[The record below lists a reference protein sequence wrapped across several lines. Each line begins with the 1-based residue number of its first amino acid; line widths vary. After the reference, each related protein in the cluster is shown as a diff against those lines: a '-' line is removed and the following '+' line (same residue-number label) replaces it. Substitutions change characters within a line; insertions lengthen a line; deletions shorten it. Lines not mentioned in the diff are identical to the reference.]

1 MPRTLGALLYDD
13 FELLD
18 LFGPLEMF
26 GNMQGSVV
34 VHTLADRPG
43 LVRSAQGPRVQAD
56 HGLDDCPPL
65 DLLLIPGGIGTRTQV
80 DNRPLIEWLQTRAE
94 QLEVAM
100 TVCTG
105 TALLAQAGL
114 LDGRRATTNKMFFA
128 WPESTWP
135 AVRWVREARW
145 VEDREVL
152 DLVGGLGRDRHGA
165 RGGRADRRRADRG
178 HAGDGHRVRVAS
190 RRRLGPVRPHPRPG
204 LISRTTRVPA
214 AEATGAPGRQFASCA
229 SSARRAPFSQPSS
242 LMLRARGEQRLDRR
256 EPGLERRPVRRDR
269 SRGRRR

>member
-26 GNMQGSVV
+26 GNMQGAVTIR
-34 VHTLADRPG
+34 TLADRSG
-43 LVRSAQGPRVQAD
+43 LVRSAQGPRVHAD

-65 DLLLIPGGIGTRTQV
+65 DLLLVPGGIGTRAAV
-80 DNRPLIEWLQTRAE
+80 DDGRLIDWLRARAGA
-94 QLEVAM
+94 LEIAM

-128 WPESTWP
+128 WPETTWP

-145 VEDREVL
+145 VEDGKFWTSSGVSAGIDMAL
-152 DLVGGLGRDRHGA
+152 AVVA
-165 RGGRADRRRADRG
+165 RI
-178 HAGDGHRVRVAS
+178 AGS
-190 RRRLGPVRPHPRPG
+190 E
-204 LISRTTRVPA
+204 T
-214 AEATGAPGRQFASCA
+214 AELLATGTEYEWHRDASWDPFA
-229 SSARRAPFSQPSS
+229 RIH
-242 LMLRARGEQRLDRR
+242 
-256 EPGLERRPVRRDR
+256 GLV
-269 SRGRRR
+269 